1 MPEYI
6 KTVGGYF
13 YKINKKGEKK
23 RVSLDE
29 YNKKIKMKGGSTTR
43 YGLFNKPSSTTKRRM
58 TTILEE
64 NNNKK
69 QSVNLLNNNKIIIPK
84 FFYNN
89 GKISSINQSI
99 GELGYYLN
107 INLYKTVKISY
118 QTNIT
123 NNEILSVNDYNVY
136 LEYAININQNNILS
150 EYISC
155 IKNGYVLAIFLF
167 VSFKKDIKIYE
178 EIIKFIK
185 QKISTESW
193 QMIKKLIENMINTS
207 TTNNTK
213 KTKLIQI
220 LNSNST
226 A

>member
-29 YNKKIKMKGGSTTR
+29 YNKKIKMKGGSTTM
-43 YGLFNKPSSTTKRRM
+43 YKLFKKPSFTTKRKM

-64 NNNKK
+64 SNN
-69 QSVNLLNNNKIIIPK
+69 NNNKIIIPK

-136 LEYAININQNNILS
+136 LEYVINLNQNNILS
-150 EYISC
+150 EYISG